1 MKNGD
6 YHMNIEKIK
15 EDLSVCYLKTI
26 AAVNGIALENITH
39 DEDSVDVIIKK
50 VIQMSSSRRF
60 NSQISVQLKS
70 TSSKSQYNIKE
81 NEIIYEFK
89 VKNYNDLCIAAT
101 MPSMLALLILPEK
114 EEEWI
119 NWTTNELMING
130 KMYWLSLQ
138 SNKLTENNDSI
149 SIKIPKENI
158 LNNVTIEQLIEKAAK
173 EGVL

>member
-1 MKNGD
+1 
-6 YHMNIEKIK
+6 MNIEKIK

-101 MPSMLALLILPEK
+101 MPSMLALLILSEK

-138 SNKLTENNDSI
+138 SNKLTENKDSI

>member
-1 MKNGD
+1 
-6 YHMNIEKIK
+6 MNIEKIK

-60 NSQISVQLKS
+60 NSQISVQL
-70 TSSKSQYNIKE
+70 
-81 NEIIYEFK
+81 
-89 VKNYNDLCIAAT
+89 
-101 MPSMLALLILPEK
+101 
-114 EEEWI
+114 
-119 NWTTNELMING
+119 MING

-138 SNKLTENNDSI
+138 SNKLTENKDSI